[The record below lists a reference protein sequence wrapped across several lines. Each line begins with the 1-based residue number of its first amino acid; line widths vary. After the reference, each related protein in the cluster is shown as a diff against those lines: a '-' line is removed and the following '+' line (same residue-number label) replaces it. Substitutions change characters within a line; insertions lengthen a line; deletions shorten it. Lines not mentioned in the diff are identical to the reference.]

1 MPQFDVLATKP
12 KKDSAKDI
20 MYVLTHMY
28 VQVH

>member
-28 VQVH
+28 VC